1 MSKSKKMLTW
11 VLLVACFVVQTSM
24 FASALS
30 KGDFDVTMPN
40 LWRNVTLFTGQNA
53 GTGQHSYLTVDGGTV
68 NCVYAQIQLKASNFA
83 VSKGW
88 REIPNDGHRYVIYFS
103 EDQVIGEG
111 TDLKMVAFQKNVAS
125 KTAKGHVFL

>member
-30 KGDFDVTMPN
+30 KGDFNVTMPN

-53 GTGQHSYLTVDGGTV
+53 GTG
-68 NCVYAQIQLKASNFA
+68 QIQLKASNFA

>member
-30 KGDFDVTMPN
+30 KGDFNVTMPN

-68 NCVYAQIQLKASNFA
+68 NCVYAQIQLKASILRCQK
-83 VSKGW
+83 V
-88 REIPNDGHRYVIYFS
+88 
-103 EDQVIGEG
+103 GEKYRMMDID
-111 TDLKMVAFQKNVAS
+111 TSYIFRKIK
-125 KTAKGHVFL
+125 